1 MGKDGMEMGPHLT
14 NAEVLGPLL
23 EERVDHP
30 LLLHL
35 LHGEGGRRNLH
46 IILYKNIQ

>member
-1 MGKDGMEMGPHLT
+1 MGKDGREMGPHLT

-23 EERVDHP
+23 EKRVDHT

-35 LHGEGGRRNLH
+35 LHGEGGRRDLH
-46 IILYKNIQ
+46 IIYNFNF